1 MNVQTSKLI
10 RELSRELDAEGL
22 YALAASKP
30 EPEFRPAP
38 YDPAPVGRDVPV
50 WRVRFDLVY
59 DGRRCFGLDIN
70 GELTLG
76 RGEGEDGFVSLDA
89 FDAEALGVSRA
100 HLTLRPTPSQLFVID
115 RGSTNGT
122 WINGRSIGVNTPHS
136 LSNGDLLTLGRL
148 EFAVRIVARP
158 PSLLD
163 AAVSGGAPAEIL
175 LPIAKA
181 LIAHLDMREVLDCAL
196 DVTLSAVRAE
206 EASIWLT
213 DENTNELVLQG
224 ARGIDSA
231 QGMRLSV
238 SKTVAGKVIQTGQ
251 AVRVHRQTGADQIK
265 VKTGYLVEAVMYV
278 PLTVA
283 GVPIGVMSAA
293 HHAAG
298 RRFSERDQIVLGHIA
313 DLTASAVQNARRF
326 EATSRALDRH
336 ERVATSLSYALSCDL
351 KGLLNSIIGYTGLL
365 DIYIPT
371 AADTSD
377 LIGRIV
383 DASEEMATLLDRMVE
398 AARLTT
404 SHITIHQCC
413 DLLEMVKRA
422 VHDRQRA
429 AKDKGIR
436 LELQA
441 SGTPYP
447 IFGDESS
454 LYRAAL
460 NLIDNAVRFSGPRA
474 QVRVA
479 LDFSPCEIIL
489 VVSDT
494 GPGIPEDLLPH
505 LFRRYFRGRGT
516 AEGRPGIGL
525 GLEVVRTAVEAH
537 HGTVLARNRDTGG
550 AEFVLWFPG
559 ALRYCAAD
567 EE

>member
-1 MNVQTSKLI
+1 MDVQTSKLI
-10 RELSRELDAEGL
+10 REVSRELDAEGL
-22 YALAASKP
+22 YALALSEP
-30 EPEFRPAP
+30 EPQFHPAP
-38 YDPAPVGRDVPV
+38 YDPAQIGHDAPV

-59 DGRRCFGLDIN
+59 DGRRCLGLDIN

-76 RGEGEDGFVSLDA
+76 RGEGESDFISLDV
-89 FDAEALGVSRA
+89 FDAEALGVSRE
-100 HLTLRPTPSQLFVID
+100 HVTLCPTPAQLFAID

-122 WINGRSIGVNTPHS
+122 WINGRPIGVNTPHS

-148 EFAVRIVARP
+148 EFVVRIVARP

-163 AAVSGGAPAEIL
+163 AARPDGAPAEIL
-175 LPIAKA
+175 LPIAKT
-181 LIAHLDMREVLDCAL
+181 LITHLDVREVLDCAL
-196 DVTLSAVRAE
+196 EVTLSAVTAE

-224 ARGIDSA
+224 ARGIDRA

-238 SKTVAGKVIQTGQ
+238 SQTMAGQVIQTGQ
-251 AVRVHRQTGADQIK
+251 AVRVHRRMGDDQIK

-293 HHAAG
+293 HHATG
-298 RRFSERDQIVLGHIA
+298 RRFSERDQMVLGHIA

-326 EATSRALDRH
+326 EATSQALDRH
-336 ERVATSLSYALSCDL
+336 ERVATSLSYALSYDL

-365 DIYIPT
+365 DIYIPP

-383 DASEEMATLLDRMVE
+383 DASEEMAGLLDRMVE

-404 SHITIHQCC
+404 GHITIHQCC

-422 VHDRQRA
+422 VYDRQRA
-429 AKDKGIR
+429 AKDKGIH
-436 LELQA
+436 LELCA
-441 SGTPYP
+441 NGSPYP

-460 NLIDNAVRFSGPRA
+460 NLVDNAVRFSGPRA
-474 QVRVA
+474 QVSVT
-479 LDFSPCEIIL
+479 LDFSPHEITL
-489 VVSDT
+489 TVSDT

-525 GLEVVRTAVEAH
+525 GLEIVRTAVEAH
-537 HGTVLARNRDTGG
+537 HGAVTAHNGDTGG
-550 AEFVLWFPG
+550 ARFVLSLPG
-559 ALRYCAAD
+559 ALRYHAV
-567 EE
+567 EEE